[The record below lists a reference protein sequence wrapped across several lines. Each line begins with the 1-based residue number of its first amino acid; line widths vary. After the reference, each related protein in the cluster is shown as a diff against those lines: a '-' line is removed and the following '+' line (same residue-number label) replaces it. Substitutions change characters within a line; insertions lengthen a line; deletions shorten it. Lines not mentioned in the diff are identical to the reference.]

1 MFFTIRGGRQAP
13 VVWKG
18 DYVTFCKG
26 TEGEELTI
34 TFPVLRFRQTVEVA
48 GQTYAYHWV
57 GNTVTRVEPRA
68 EAMPLFDGRRP

>member
-34 TFPVLRFRQTVEVA
+34 TFPVLRFTQTVDVA
-48 GQTYAYHWV
+48 GKRYVYDWT
-57 GNTVTRVEPRA
+57 GNTVTGVGPPGEGL
-68 EAMPLFDGRRP
+68 PLFPKAW